1 MSRHE
6 DAGLVQEKLAAAETD
21 KKEYKS
27 SWNVR
32 RAWGSS
38 SSALGSQRLGKI
50 ALRNGIVMN
59 KWHGKVLRKALSLC
73 CYCHRSKELSSE

>member
-6 DAGLVQEKLAAAETD
+6 DAGLVQVKLAAETD

-50 ALRNGIVMN
+50 ALRNGIVVINGME
-59 KWHGKVLRKALSLC
+59 R
-73 CYCHRSKELSSE
+73 SSEKR